1 MKITT
6 TLGDM
11 FMSAAYAPSGR
22 ATCKGC
28 QAKINKEELRLSN
41 ILDDDHYHQEH
52 HFHADCFQLKPA
64 FKNATYKDIFHVE
77 NLSKED
83 QEKVKAILEK
93 LQKSQ
98 IKKKPQQ
105 KKVNPKS
112 KQSKPKKSDIE
123 DDSDSD
129 DDYKGDKI
137 QKDKKQSKTLKEKKV
152 EVSKLSEISQN
163 KSDEEQPDVFVL
175 YDDAQKEEFKKIQ
188 LELEKKS
195 AGQLKQM
202 LKANDQK
209 QTGNK
214 GELIER
220 IADCMIKGCLEKC
233 PNCSGGRPKL
243 NPIQKVFKCPGY
255 MDDTE
260 FRYCNKVYGPKD
272 LKRIPWVDI

>member
-1 MKITT
+1 MK
-6 TLGDM
+6 LPSLEGDM
-11 FMSAAYAPSGR
+11 FMTAAYAPSNR

-28 QAKINKEELRLSN
+28 YAKINKEELRLSN
-41 ILDDDHYHQEH
+41 IVDEDHYHQEH

-77 NLSKED
+77 NLSKAD

-93 LQKSQ
+93 LQKSEF
-98 IKKKPQQ
+98 KKKPQQ
-105 KKVNPKS
+105 KKQIQNQNKVN
-112 KQSKPKKSDIE
+112 QKKIIDE
-123 DDSDSD
+123 
-129 DDYKGDKI
+129 DYKNT
-137 QKDKKQSKTLKEKKV
+137 KKQSKKVEKKEKKL
-152 EVSKLSEISQN
+152 ETIKKKSESSQN
-163 KSDEEQPDVFVL
+163 ESDDEESDVFVL
-175 YDDAQKEEFKKIQ
+175 YDKAQKEEFRKIQ
-188 LELEKKS
+188 KELEKKS

-233 PNCSGGRPKL
+233 PNFSGGRPKF
-243 NPIQKVFKCPGY
+243 NPIQKIFKCPGY

-260 FRYCNKVYGPKD
+260 FRFCNKVFGPKD
-272 LKRIPWVDI
+272 LKRIPWIDV